1 MTEGVAIAW
10 AVGLLNQPLSVVEER
25 LQGLSDESRE
35 MVVAQIF
42 KQYHLR
48 CA

>member
-1 MTEGVAIAW
+1 MTKGIAIAM
-10 AVGLLNQPLSVVEER
+10 AVGLLKQPLSAVEER
-25 LQGLSDESRE
+25 LARLSDEDRE

-42 KQYHLR
+42 KQYHLQ